1 MCVKIAKL
9 RANVVKQLC
18 LFLATFIVCS
28 VSFEA
33 FSYPV
38 DSSDTNSSQ
47 FGKSS
52 NNSPPK
58 ASQKSQQKTVSEP
71 PKTPFAPGSQNLSL
85 GIGQVFLLGSLGNN
99 YDNAIGP
106 EIHYDYG
113 VSDLFAFESN
123 FGYAGHS
130 RGNTDANIWNLSAG
144 LRTNLAYFDQ
154 LVPYADIDLG
164 FYHPSFTYDTGGSA
178 STLLFGMQLGLGID
192 LMISNSV
199 FFGTALT
206 YNNMFSSTKVDSS
219 GVTRDLGGAYVSFMI
234 HLGYTW

>member
-1 MCVKIAKL
+1 MCVKTAKL

-33 FSYPV
+33 FAYPV
-38 DSSDTNSSQ
+38 DSSDADTSH
-47 FGKSS
+47 FTKD
-52 NNSPPK
+52 SPRTSPK
-58 ASQKSQQKTVSEP
+58 YPQKAQSETST
-71 PKTPFAPGSQNLSL
+71 TPFAPGTQNLSL
-85 GIGQVFLLGSLGNN
+85 GIGQVFLLGNLGNN
-99 YDNAIGP
+99 FDNAIGP

-130 RGNTDANIWNLSAG
+130 RGSAELNVWNISAG

-154 LVPYADIDLG
+154 LVPYINADLG
-164 FYHPSFTYDTGGSA
+164 FYHPSFTYDNGGSA
-178 STLLFGMQLGLGID
+178 STTLFGMQVGAGID
-192 LMISNSV
+192 LLISHNV

-206 YNNMFSSTKVDSS
+206 YNNMFDATKTDSN
-219 GVTRDLGGAYVSFMI
+219 GVSRSMGGAYVSFMV
-234 HLGYTW
+234 HAGYSW